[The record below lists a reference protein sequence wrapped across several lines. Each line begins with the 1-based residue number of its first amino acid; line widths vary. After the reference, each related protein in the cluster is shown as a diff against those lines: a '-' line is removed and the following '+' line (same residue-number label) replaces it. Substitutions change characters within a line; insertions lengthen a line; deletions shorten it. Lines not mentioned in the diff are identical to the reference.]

1 MDEAAVRS
9 SAQQHAD
16 ATVAGDLKVA
26 GSTLDK
32 SAYGAAGEVM
42 KKMPQSLTG
51 CEIVSTVADGDD
63 YVVTIRY
70 ESDGSSATVESR
82 WAEREGQPK
91 IVDLKAL

>member
-1 MDEAAVRS
+1 MDESAVRS
-9 SAQQHAD
+9 SAQQHAE

-42 KKMPQSLTG
+42 KRMPQNLTG
-51 CEIVSTVADGDD
+51 CEIVETHPDGDH

-70 ESDGSSATVESR
+70 DGDGSSVTVESR
-82 WAEREGQPK
+82 WAESDGDPK
-91 IVDLKAL
+91 IVDLRAL

>member
-70 ESDGSSATVESR
+70 EGDGSSATVESR

>member
-1 MDEAAVRS
+1 MDESAVRS
-9 SAQQHAD
+9 SAQQHAE

-42 KKMPQSLTG
+42 KKMPQKLTG
-51 CEIVSTVADGDD
+51 CEIVETRADGDD

-70 ESDGSSATVESR
+70 DGDGSSTTVESR
-82 WAEREGQPK
+82 WAERDGEPK
-91 IVDLKAL
+91 IVDLKAV

>member
-70 ESDGSSATVESR
+70 DGDGSSATVESR

>member
-26 GSTLDK
+26 GSSLDK

-70 ESDGSSATVESR
+70 DGDGSSATVESR

>member
-1 MDEAAVRS
+1 MDETAVRS

-26 GSTLDK
+26 GATLDK

-42 KKMPQSLTG
+42 KKMPGTLTG
-51 CEIVSTVADGDD
+51 CEIVSAVAEGDD

-70 ESDGSSATVESR
+70 DGDGSSTTVESR
-82 WAEREGQPK
+82 WAEREGEPK
-91 IVDLKAL
+91 IVDLKVL